1 MSDMSNLL
9 KLLWRLR
16 FHILTNFEW
25 DVDEKTPIADELD
38 YEIAR
43 EMFKQLQN
51 NIVQKRFKEMDFQE
65 FVKYTLRNYELL
77 IQGKHKIIKRM
88 ISNVVRSQA

>member
-1 MSDMSNLL
+1 MSSLL

-25 DVDEKTPIADELD
+25 DVDEKTPIADELS

-51 NIVQKRFKEMDFQE
+51 NIIQKRFKEMDFQE
-65 FVKYTLRNYELL
+65 FLRYTLRNYELL
-77 IQGKHKIIKRM
+77 IQGKHKIIKRKV
-88 ISNVVRSQA
+88 SNVVHNQA